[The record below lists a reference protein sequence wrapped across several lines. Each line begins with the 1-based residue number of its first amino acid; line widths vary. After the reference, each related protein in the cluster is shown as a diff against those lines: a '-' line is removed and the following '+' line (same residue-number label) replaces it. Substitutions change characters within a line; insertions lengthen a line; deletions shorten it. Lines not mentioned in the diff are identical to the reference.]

1 MALFEDL
8 EDMEDGT
15 VSCGVTQEKEEET
28 KLVEVV
34 DPICPLSSPVTK
46 ETN

>member
-1 MALFEDL
+1 VALFEDL

-15 VSCGVTQEKEEET
+15 VSCGVTQEKEET
-28 KLVEVV
+28 NLVEVV
-34 DPICPLSSPVTK
+34 DPICPLSSPVIK